1 VIYFVHGPDALLV
14 REHVRSILDQAD
26 PEAANTTRIDG
37 RSTPVAKIAPMVA
50 TPGFFGDGRVI
61 VVDDLF
67 GGRSSKKSSGQDDE
81 SAPAEAASEAV
92 ELLLHVVEP
101 NTLIVVEPSLAS
113 VPVAVKK
120 RAPSIDVRSGVAPRG
135 NVLVSWVME
144 QAKQAGSSIDQP
156 TAVILLNAVSPGSW
170 QNAASNPRYDAPPD
184 LDMIQQEIHKLA
196 AYAYPNPID
205 RKAVSA
211 MTVMAVADQLFP
223 FLSAMFGGET
233 DQAIKLLS
241 DALDRGDDQ
250 FRLVA
255 QVMQQVEL
263 SVPLEAAKGRSPES
277 VGSDLGVPNPR
288 RMVAIERSTRVHPV
302 TPIHDAVINADRDQK
317 RGRLRTADDV
327 LFAVLAATASAKQK
341 RTRR

>member
-1 VIYFVHGPDALLV
+1 MIVFVHGPDALLL
-14 REHVRSILDQAD
+14 REHVRTILEQID
-26 PEAANTTRIDG
+26 PGGSNTTRIDG

-67 GGRSSKKSSGQDDE
+67 GGRSSKKSAAADDE
-81 SAPAEAASEAV
+81 GQSSEGASEAV
-92 ELLLHVVEP
+92 ELLLQVVEP
-101 NTLIVVEPSLAS
+101 NSLIVVEPSLAS
-113 VPVAVKK
+113 VPAAVKK
-120 RAPSIDVRSGVAPRG
+120 RAPGLEVRSGLAPRG
-135 NVLVSWVME
+135 NALVAWVVE
-144 QAKQAGSSIDQP
+144 QAERAGSSIDQVSARALLD
-156 TAVILLNAVSPGSW
+156 AVAPGSW
-170 QNAASNPRYDAPPD
+170 QNAASNPRYDVPPD
-184 LDMIQQEIHKLA
+184 LDAIQQEIRKLA
-196 AYAYPNPID
+196 AYAHPHPID

-211 MTVMAVADQLFP
+211 MTATAVADQLFP
-223 FLSAMFGGET
+223 FLSALFGGET

-263 SVPLEAAKGRSPES
+263 SVPLEAARGKSPES
-277 VGSDLGVPNPR
+277 VGTDLAVPNPR
-288 RMVAIERSTRVHPV
+288 RLAAIERSTRVNPV

-327 LFAVLAATASAKQK
+327 LFAVLAATARQK
-341 RTRR
+341 RIRR